1 MTHILTGMRI
11 FAQRHDD
18 LPAFHA
24 AYLVLTILVAALLNL
39 GAFGLLIF
47 AHMVLDTVKYREIHH
62 LSWQQTLRATLRE
75 NLFEYTLFALGF
87 LIAVYLHH
95 SLPGI
100 AGISGLLRSEITIA
114 RGIGTLLPKTEILQ
128 RFLHVI
134 FHLRHHLAHM
144 ETPIGERLTPTE
156 RFSLV
161 LIGCSA
167 LLLLLAPTIL
177 HISGTQLFLITQEEI
192 IPWHM

>member
-1 MTHILTGMRI
+1 MTHILIGVRA
-11 FAQRHDD
+11 FAQRHDE

-39 GAFGLLIF
+39 GAFGLLII
-47 AHMVLDTVKYREIHH
+47 AHMVLDTVKYREVHRM
-62 LSWQQTLRATLRE
+62 SWPETIRATLRE
-75 NLFEYTLFALGF
+75 NLFDHTLFVLGF

-114 RGIGTLLPKTEILQ
+114 RGLGTLLPKTEILQ

-134 FHLRHHLAHM
+134 FHLRHHLTHI
-144 ETPIGERLTPTE
+144 ETPIGERFTPTE
-156 RFSLV
+156 RFSIV
-161 LIGCSA
+161 LIGCSL
-167 LLLLLAPTIL
+167 LLLLLAPAIDRK
-177 HISGTQLFLITQEEI
+177 SVV
-192 IPWHM
+192 